1 MAIFGFKSR
10 SCFIDLVP
18 TQPRLEGDWVVSPPT
33 HDGLYAI
40 VGQVPGWRCI
50 SPSCLGHE
58 QSIAAKAS
66 ITYGKGWVGRQ
77 SSLRAMKLV
86 ICKMQVQQTKH
97 IASKIYPI
105 VWTCKFRR
113 FNLCRCAPQDA
124 CKLYLGCRS
133 RTGKGGW
140 KPYLC
145 QNNLYECMGQYVEI
159 ISELKY
165 IVK

>member
-18 TQPRLEGDWVVSPPT
+18 TQPRSEGDWVVSPPT

-58 QSIAAKAS
+58 QSIVAKAS
-66 ITYGKGWVGRQ
+66 ITHGKGWVGGQ
-77 SSLRAMKLV
+77 SSLCAMKLV

-97 IASKIYPI
+97 IASKIYPT
-105 VWTCKFRR
+105 VLRNALTFAG
-113 FNLCRCAPQDA
+113 APPKTLA
-124 CKLYLGCRS
+124 NSILGADPGLERVLDTLS
-133 RTGKGGW
+133 VPK
-140 KPYLC
+140 
-145 QNNLYECMGQYVEI
+145 
-159 ISELKY
+159 
-165 IVK
+165 